1 MVRFITFIKEDRSTV
16 DKFIGDAIMA
26 LFGAPVSYEDNCRRA
41 VAAAYEM
48 PEDKAALLMKER
60 CIDFIQNP
68 PENWDGAITY
78 HTK

>member
-16 DKFIGDAIMA
+16 DKFT
-26 LFGAPVSYEDNCRRA
+26 
-41 VAAAYEM
+41 
-48 PEDKAALLMKER
+48 EDKAALLMKER

>member
-1 MVRFITFIKEDRSTV
+1 MNPKSTELIRLIRSV
-16 DKFIGDAIMA
+16 SKMA

>member
-1 MVRFITFIKEDRSTV
+1 MLV
-16 DKFIGDAIMA
+16 D
-26 LFGAPVSYEDNCRRA
+26 SYNTLPS
-41 VAAAYEM
+41 VNLI
-48 PEDKAALLMKER
+48 EDKAALLMKER